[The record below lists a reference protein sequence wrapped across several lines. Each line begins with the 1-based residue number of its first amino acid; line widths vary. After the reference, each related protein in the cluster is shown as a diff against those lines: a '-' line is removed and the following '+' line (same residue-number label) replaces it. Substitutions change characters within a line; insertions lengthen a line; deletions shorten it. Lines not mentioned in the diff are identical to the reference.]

1 MALNTLKIN
10 STSTSLRSIIQKQ
23 IDFYKELIKYQK
35 VDHKLDQKTD
45 PKRNHLSLRTKYSL
59 INKWEENGLV
69 TVQKKGRSLE
79 VKPTRRG
86 LEVFKSLSSFNSLD
100 FF

>member
-1 MALNTLKIN
+1 MALNPLKN
-10 STSTSLRSIIQKQ
+10 DSTSTSLRTIIQKQ

-35 VDHKLDQKTD
+35 VDS
-45 PKRNHLSLRTKYSL
+45 KRNHLSLRTKYTL

-79 VKPTRRG
+79 VKPTIRG
-86 LEVFKSLSSFNSLD
+86 LEVFKSLSSFNALD